1 MLSRLIIR
9 KNFIYLYVDLKKIAR
24 GLKFNNK
31 IKVKDIDLFEEDI
44 SNISGEDI
52 IIDKQISYFF
62 YKTLCKKNRVKSIND
77 FCKDLKSVKN
87 ITEIK
92 NSRKAHLNDGIALV
106 KFFYWLEKSL
116 VSNISELDAANKLET
131 YRRENKDFFL

>member
-62 YKTLCKKNRVKSIND
+62 YKNLM
-77 FCKDLKSVKN
+77 
-87 ITEIK
+87 
-92 NSRKAHLNDGIALV
+92 
-106 KFFYWLEKSL
+106 
-116 VSNISELDAANKLET
+116 
-131 YRRENKDFFL
+131 